1 MNYYHRMILKQQK
14 KERLLKSMNLLFI
27 KLMFITFCFLIG
39 FLVVINII
47 MELIIK
53 YWNKLK

>member
-1 MNYYHRMILKQQK
+1 
-14 KERLLKSMNLLFI
+14 MNLLFI

-53 YWNKLK
+53 YWNKIK